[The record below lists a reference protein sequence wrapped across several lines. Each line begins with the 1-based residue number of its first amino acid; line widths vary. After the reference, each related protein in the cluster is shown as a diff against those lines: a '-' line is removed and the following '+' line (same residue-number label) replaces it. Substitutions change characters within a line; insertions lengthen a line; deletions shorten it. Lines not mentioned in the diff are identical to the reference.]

1 MTKKKHRNYL
11 SFGGGVNS
19 VALYL
24 YLADEGIDF
33 EAVFVNHGT
42 DWPETYEY
50 FDMFQAWLENKGL
63 KKITELKTDV
73 QGGKTLYDYCWEKRM
88 VPTFM
93 RRWCTAE
100 FKIKILQSYFK
111 PPAFELIGIDA
122 DESHRAKIQTRKGF
136 ESRYPLIE
144 AGIGRAGCKKII
156 IDHGLPVPP
165 KSGCYICPFQR
176 VGQWKELRRVHPELF
191 CKAVE
196 LEARNIEYRVE
207 KGKKP
212 LYLVSNPKAPL
223 TAIVAENQMPVFD
236 EDEYPPCRCAL

>member
-1 MTKKKHRNYL
+1 MKNYL

-24 YLADEGIDF
+24 YLSDQGVDF

-73 QGGKTLYDYCWEKRM
+73 QGSKTLYDHCWEKRM
-88 VPTFM
+88 IPSFM
-93 RRWCTAE
+93 RRWCTSK
-100 FKIKILQSYFK
+100 FKIRILQAYFK

-122 DESHRAKIQTRKGF
+122 DESHRAKINVRKGL

-144 AGIGRAGCKKII
+144 AGIGRNECKKII
-156 IDHGLPVPP
+156 ADKGLPVPP

-176 VGQWKELRRVHPELF
+176 VGQWKNLRREHPDLF
-191 CKAVE
+191 CKAVN
-196 LEARNIEYRVE
+196 LEKRNIEYRIE
-207 KGKKP
+207 RGKKP
-212 LYLVSNPKAPL
+212 LYLSQNPKAPL
-223 TAIVAENQMPVFD
+223 KAIVNEDQYALFEQ
-236 EDEYPPCRCAL
+236 DEYPPCRCSL